1 MVVDDLSKLISL
13 KHFDCVSIQT
23 DGIGKLK
30 CLKSKRRCYFDL
42 RYVRWSWV
50 KRTAVP
56 EWASGVSAYENVK
69 RKKMASVA
77 NLADKV
83 HMDEFFL
90 EWYFYDEASNLRDS
104 DMGVLEG
111 CKPPAQLSKLHII
124 GERGRQ
130 YPNWLLYNHGMSENL
145 QLL

>member
-1 MVVDDLSKLISL
+1 
-13 KHFDCVSIQT
+13 
-23 DGIGKLK
+23 
-30 CLKSKRRCYFDL
+30 
-42 RYVRWSWV
+42 
-50 KRTAVP
+50 
-56 EWASGVSAYENVK
+56 
-69 RKKMASVA
+69 MASVA